1 MDDVVMSL
9 EREAGMPEHV
19 NQVGVGF
26 CLHPLEDTAKSEEA
40 GRPIYKD
47 VEYIQIIIPGDRE
60 SVVFQPAT
68 ADHKRRFPVAYARFK
83 AQEAVAIVGTPIEA
97 WPAITRALALTLKAA
112 GIPTVDAMAEVGDG
126 NLDRLGPGMRELR
139 AKAKG
144 WVAQA
149 IRQRRGAKGREG
161 KAGSAR
167 RDRKPAGAGARAR
180 RSAGRQSRRAQER
193 AEKET
198 RAQGKAAA

>member
-112 GIPTVDAMAEVGDG
+112 GIPTVEAMAEVGDG
-126 NLDRLGPGMRELR
+126 NLDRLGP
-139 AKAKG
+139 ACASC
-144 WVAQA
+144 AP
-149 IRQRRGAKGREG
+149 RQR
-161 KAGSAR
+161 AGSR
-167 RDRKPAGAGARAR
+167 RRLTALPRRK
-180 RSAGRQSRRAQER
+180 
-193 AEKET
+193 AEKEKQDLLDVIANLQ
-198 RAQGKAAA
+198 AQVRELADLQGVDADALKSAPKKKPARTKAAA